1 MIRMDTWTVALARE
15 NARILYTIKGDD
27 PHHPDEIETT
37 VTGRPGKVYQEVQ
50 QRIELPPWSHLNLP
64 GGREDAYWILDCVQT
79 TAINHPGWQ
88 VETDL
93 PTLPGGLEE
102 D

>member
-1 MIRMDTWTVALARE
+1 MIHMDTWIVALFQGTT
-15 NARILYTIKGDD
+15 RIAYTIKGDD
-27 PHHPDEIETT
+27 PHHPDEIETA
-37 VTGRPGKVYQEVQ
+37 VAGRPGKVYQEVQ
-50 QRIELPPWSHLNLP
+50 DRIEAGPWSFIP
-64 GGREDAYWILDCVQT
+64 DVTGPEDAYWILDCART

-93 PTLPGGLEE
+93 PPLPGGSE